1 MENMFDYIGFYGPYI
16 NFVILLNQKQF
27 LFGYLVFLIL
37 NVMSNKI
44 FKNAFKEPRPLNGKL
59 LPNERDIYADKYGMP
74 SGHAQTVFY
83 PLIYL
88 YLVKQNMY
96 LLFIESFVAILT
108 VYQRWN
114 YRRHTPKQL
123 LIGSIIGSFVGYV
136 GFNMTNYFL
145 KTKKNISN

>member
-1 MENMFDYIGFYGPYI
+1 
-16 NFVILLNQKQF
+16 
-27 LFGYLVFLIL
+27 
-37 NVMSNKI
+37 
-44 FKNAFKEPRPLNGKL
+44 
-59 LPNERDIYADKYGMP
+59 MP